1 MRAEA
6 PDATDPRYMP
16 LVLNAHVAAPPR
28 DSAIT
33 PPAPP
38 TAPTIGYSLAEQPDA
53 GADLVGDA
61 QPDEI
66 LARSGRRHRRGTVVG
81 VSSGADQRRIA
92 DPAPVFAGDPAG
104 RGRGGNVAAGIARD
118 CADGPVFHRPV
129 EGRAGFG
136 ELARTLG
143 RPEPRG
149 VDLLESGRQCE
160 GIRADAGEHDM
171 WGVCH
176 HRPGEADGV
185 AGAGDAGNRSGAALA
200 AVHDRGVEFDGAV
213 GGEDR
218 AAAGVELGRI
228 LEASHRRLD
237 RVECAAARRQHRGSG
252 IERGG
257 ERGTG
262 GGIGLG

>member
-38 TAPTIGYSLAEQPDA
+38 TAPTSAITVRAASATPSPSSRTR
-53 GADLVGDA
+53 A
-61 QPDEI
+61 QI

-185 AGAGDAGNRSGAALA
+185 AGAGDA
-200 AVHDRGVEFDGAV
+200 HDPVTRGRCRRPC
-213 GGEDR
+213 R
-218 AAAGVELGRI
+218 ARC
-228 LEASHRRLD
+228 RP
-237 RVECAAARRQHRGSG
+237 
-252 IERGG
+252 
-257 ERGTG
+257 
-262 GGIGLG
+262 